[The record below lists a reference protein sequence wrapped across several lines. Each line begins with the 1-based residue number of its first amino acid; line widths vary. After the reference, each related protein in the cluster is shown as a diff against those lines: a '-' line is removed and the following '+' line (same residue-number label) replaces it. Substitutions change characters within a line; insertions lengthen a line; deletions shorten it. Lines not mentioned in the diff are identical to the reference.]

1 MYQVQL
7 DEGSS
12 ELGHTLRNLG
22 AIYDSKKDLETSYKY
37 YMDALKILRQS
48 LGDNDLSV
56 GLVLNNIGI
65 ILARQKKYRKAIDL
79 CTVALRIRRLQLPKN
94 HFEIA
99 DTLTNLANIMDD
111 CNKDEQALKPSI
123 YRANSGDETEDIAN
137 ALRSTIGYINIR
149 QRRHCRGHSPFI

>member
-1 MYQVQL
+1 
-7 DEGSS
+7 
-12 ELGHTLRNLG
+12 
-22 AIYDSKKDLETSYKY
+22 
-37 YMDALKILRQS
+37 MDALKILRQS

-111 CNKDEQALKPSI
+111 CNKDEQALKFYREALSI